1 MSRSLSQ
8 QGSLQV
14 PPEAAAFASNFK
26 NRRDP
31 IRPAS
36 QIAGLTFLTQ
46 GGSPWTGVS
55 VNTGI
60 AASDTTLPIFS
71 GQSIKLTS
79 GTAGDSSGYGSF
91 RSPAPLSSA
100 IDLSAG
106 KSLIVWFKQTGTLP
120 IENLQV
126 VAYSGTGTTNSMVWN
141 TVGTPPGAD
150 TGWFAAEFKGSWGTQ
165 GGTFDP
171 TNVTSIRVNHVG
183 TTGSAVNIAAVAVR
197 PAPTLYP
204 NGVATIYLDDL
215 QPSQLTT
222 ALPKLASYGY
232 PAVLA
237 PILESISTDGVSNLT
252 LAQIKTLHD
261 INGWEVAAHSDTLA
275 NHAAGFPNLSNNTL
289 EAAFA
294 TMRQWQVAN
303 KFDDSTTWASPLGV
317 VNPNVWT
324 IAQKYGYRSHRYAEN
339 GAASL
344 GSRQSAGVVTAP
356 SAIHAR
362 SWSVSNG
369 DTVARATNDIDQ
381 AKALKGNAVFVFH
394 AIGGSS
400 SGATQIS
407 TADFGSIIDYINTQ
421 GLAVRTPSQILSETT
436 AGQLLY

>member
-1 MSRSLSQ
+1 MSRRTRQNAPSYAVDADTKYS
-8 QGSLQV
+8 
-14 PPEAAAFASNFK
+14 SNFK
-26 NRRDP
+26 NRRDAS
-31 IRPAS
+31 RPPAH
-36 QIAGLTFLTQ
+36 IAGLTYLTF
-46 GGSPWTGVS
+46 GSSPWTGVS

-60 AASDTTLPIFS
+60 AAADSTLPVFS

-91 RSPAPLSSA
+91 RSPAPLGTA

-106 KSLIVWFKQTGTLP
+106 KSLIVWFKQNGALP

-126 VAYSGTGTTNSMVWN
+126 VAYSGSGTTNSMQWN

-183 TTGSAVNIAAVAVR
+183 TTGAALNIAAVAVR

-222 ALPKLASYGY
+222 AMPKLASYGY

-252 LAQIKTLHD
+252 LAQIRNLHD
-261 INGWEVAAHSDTLA
+261 VNGWEVAAHSDTLA
-275 NHAAGFPNLSNNTL
+275 NHAAGFPNLSSTVV

-294 TMRQWQVAN
+294 TMRQWQITN
-303 KFDDSTTWASPLGV
+303 KFDDSVTWASPLGV
-317 VNPNVWT
+317 VNPSVWT
-324 IAQKYGYRSHRYAEN
+324 IAQKYGYRLHRYAEN

-344 GSRQSAGVVTAP
+344 GSRQSAGVITAP

-394 AIGGSS
+394 AIGGTS

-407 TADFGSIIDYINTQ
+407 TADFGTIIDYINTQ
-421 GLAVRTPSQILSETT
+421 GLAVRTPSQILAETA